1 MRIDK
6 FLQLSGIIPRRTRA
20 QEVCSRG
27 YVVLNGRTA
36 KQSASVSVGDRLEVR
51 LGRRRS
57 VYEVLLLPS
66 RPMPKDRRHEA
77 ARLLESQTVS
87 DLD

>member
-20 QEVCSRG
+20 KEVCSRD
-27 YVVLNGRTA
+27 YVEVNGRTA
-36 KQSASVSVGDRLEVR
+36 KPSTSVAVGDRLAVQ

-57 VYEVLLLPS
+57 AYEILILPA
-66 RPMPKDRRHEA
+66 RPMPKKSRHEA
-77 ARLLESQTVS
+77 ARLLETTTLE
-87 DLD
+87 DPE